1 MVDTEDKGVTARER
15 FTMGASGE
23 RSCER
28 VFGGGAELTDLVGEV
43 SGTGASG
50 EERSTGNALSGGV
63 SEASGDELGEE
74 LKGCLK
80 TGMRK

>member
-1 MVDTEDKGVTARER
+1 
-15 FTMGASGE
+15 MGASGE

-28 VFGGGAELTDLVGEV
+28 AFGGGAELTDLVGGV

-63 SEASGDELGEE
+63 SEASGDELGELLLGVE
-74 LKGCLK
+74 GLLEDWDEEVDIEEEPL
-80 TGMRK
+80 